1 MARYENWV
9 PPPPVE
15 RISPE
20 QELFDEVL
28 DRAIRTPLTM
38 QSFFDSDRP
47 SIRQEE
53 PVMRT
58 LRLVEIS
65 ARCDFLSAL
74 LLLGGPVLSWGAERH
89 VLGILEALART
100 AWILGY
106 VPDTTLSDAAQRV
119 TCVDLAMA
127 VAERD
132 AWRGGNANAE
142 RLDAAEADVQYRA
155 RVHAETGCACGGRD
169 TATVHGALQAL
180 SAGAEGTLAS
190 LPDVWTVLRAADN
203 TAAAERLFPPPKGDA
218 LALAPYTHRALLLA
232 TALNAY
238 AMVAGWLLSM
248 DHRSHA
254 EMMVH
259 VTDVLLE
266 SPEMQAALNGDLDA
280 GKLPPRRRGED
291 DESG

>member
-1 MARYENWV
+1 MARYEDWV

-15 RISPE
+15 RVTEE
-20 QELFDEVL
+20 QELFDDLL

-38 QSFFDSDRP
+38 QSFFDSERP
-47 SIRQEE
+47 FIRQEE

-58 LRLVEIS
+58 LRLVEIT

-74 LLLGGPVLSWGAERH
+74 LLLGSPVLSWGAEKH
-89 VLGILEALART
+89 VLGILTAVART

-106 VPDTTLSDAAQRV
+106 VPDTTLSEAAQRV

-127 VAERD
+127 IAERD
-132 AWRGGNANAE
+132 AWRAGNANAE
-142 RLDAAEADVQYRA
+142 RLEAAEADVQYRA
-155 RVHAETGCACGGRD
+155 RVHAETGCSCGGRD
-169 TATVHGALQAL
+169 AGTVHAVLRALA
-180 SAGAEGTLAS
+180 AGAEGTLAA
-190 LPDVWTVLRAADN
+190 LPDVWTVLRATDGN
-203 TAAAERLFPPPKGDA
+203 AAAERFLPPPNGDA
-218 LALAPYTHRALLLA
+218 LAFAPYTHRGMLLA

-238 AMVAGWLLSM
+238 AMLAGWLLSM

-254 EMMVH
+254 EMMIH

-280 GKLPPRRRGED
+280 GRIPPRRTAEP
-291 DESG
+291 E